1 MEHLH
6 ILVQTNGISFWLV
19 RLSLKELY
27 NLQELDLVRVEKQQA
42 LSTVRAELAD
52 ESSLRRAQQRLA
64 QVDAHH
70 TNRSALRRDAQLIV
84 EQLEARA
91 ESVQERLYSGAVTN
105 PRELEAFQEEQAKL
119 GRQISEAEDVLLERM
134 VETEELE
141 EELAAARSAFQ
152 ALEEQRRERVPQLRI
167 QEQTLVAELDALE
180 LRRAEMLPLFPPQML
195 STYETLLASRGGQAV
210 SKVELAR
217 GREICGICRV
227 ALPTSDSQRLRG
239 GDPLVQCNNCR
250 RILYVE

>member
-1 MEHLH
+1 M
-6 ILVQTNGISFWLV
+6 
-19 RLSLKELY
+19 SLKELHE
-27 NLQELDLVRVEKQQA
+27 LQEIDLDRAEKQQILEA
-42 LSTVRAELAD
+42 VRAELAD
-52 ESSLRRAQQRLA
+52 ESGLRRAQQRLTQIDA
-64 QVDAHH
+64 QH
-70 TNRSALRRDAQLIV
+70 THRSALRRDAELVV

-105 PRELEAFQEEQAKL
+105 PRELEAFQEEQAIL

-141 EELAAARSAFQ
+141 EELTTARTAFQ
-152 ALEEQRRERVPQLRI
+152 ALEEQRRERVPHLRM

-239 GDPLVQCNNCR
+239 DDSLVQCNNCR

>member
-1 MEHLH
+1 MEHLY
-6 ILVQTNGISFWLV
+6 ILVRNNGISSWLV
-19 RLSLKELY
+19 SLSLKELY

-42 LSTVRAELAD
+42 LSAVQAELAD
-52 ESSLRRAQQRLA
+52 ESSVRRAQQRLA
-64 QVDAHH
+64 QVDAQH
-70 TNRSALRRDAQLIV
+70 TNRSALRRDAQLVV

-105 PRELEAFQEEQAKL
+105 PRELEAFQEEQAIL
-119 GRQISEAEDVLLERM
+119 GRQISESEDMLLERM
-134 VETEELE
+134 LETEELE
-141 EELAAARSAFQ
+141 EELATARAAFQ
-152 ALEEQRRERVPQLRI
+152 SLEEQRRERVPQLKMR
-167 QEQTLVAELDALE
+167 EQTLVAELDALE

-217 GREICGICRV
+217 GREICAVCRV